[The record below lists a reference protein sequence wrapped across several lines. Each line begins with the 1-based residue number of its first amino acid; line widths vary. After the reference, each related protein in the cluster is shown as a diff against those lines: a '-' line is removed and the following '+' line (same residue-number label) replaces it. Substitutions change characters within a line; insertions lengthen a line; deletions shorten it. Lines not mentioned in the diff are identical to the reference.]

1 MSISLVCMVRP
12 GADLKERRRG
22 TRARLEVEVERGRS
36 RVSKDISRPN
46 IHIVEVTP
54 GSSSSSQQ

>member
-1 MSISLVCMVRP
+1 MVRP